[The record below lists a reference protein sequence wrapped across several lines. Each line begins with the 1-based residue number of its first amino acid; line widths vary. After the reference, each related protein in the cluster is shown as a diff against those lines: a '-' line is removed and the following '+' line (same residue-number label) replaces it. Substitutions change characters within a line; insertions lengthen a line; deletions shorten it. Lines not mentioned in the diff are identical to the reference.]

1 MRIAPLLA
9 LLLVTGCEQPPA
21 VPPQEPP
28 QQSASASQADVS
40 IETLRQIGDRFD
52 AAQIGKDTAALE
64 TLVAD
69 DLVFVGSDGQ
79 RQDKRG
85 FIAGY
90 ADPAVTFDPIAIK
103 DRIFIPL
110 GPDSGIVGG
119 DVVLSGTSDGQPFAS
134 RIRFSDTFRRIDGE
148 WKAVHI
154 QSTRVQE
161 PDQP

>member
-1 MRIAPLLA
+1 MRIPPLLA
-9 LLLVTGCEQPPA
+9 LLLLAGCEQPPA
-21 VPPQEPP
+21 APPPVQL
-28 QQSASASQADVS
+28 QSATAPQTDVS

-52 AAQIGKDTAALE
+52 AAQIGKDAAALDA
-64 TLVAD
+64 LVAD

-79 RQDKRG
+79 RQDKAG

-90 ADPAVTFDPIAIK
+90 TDPGITFDPIAIK
-103 DRIFIPL
+103 DRIFVPL
-110 GPDSGIVGG
+110 GPDTGLVGG

-134 RIRFSDTFRRIDGE
+134 RIRFADTFRRIDGE

>member
-1 MRIAPLLA
+1 MRIAPLFA
-9 LLLVTGCEQPPA
+9 LLLLAGCEQPPA
-21 VPPQEPP
+21 APTAEQP
-28 QQSASASQADVS
+28 QQPAAAPQADVS
-40 IETLRQIGDRFD
+40 IETLRRIGDRFD
-52 AAQIGKDTAALE
+52 AAQINKDAAALE
-64 TLVAD
+64 VLVAD

-90 ADPAVTFDPIAIK
+90 TDPDVTFDPIAIK
-103 DRIFIPL
+103 DRVFIPL
-110 GPDSGIVGG
+110 GPDAGLVGG

-134 RIRFSDTFRRIDGE
+134 RIRFADTFRRVDGE
-148 WKAVHI
+148 WRAVHI